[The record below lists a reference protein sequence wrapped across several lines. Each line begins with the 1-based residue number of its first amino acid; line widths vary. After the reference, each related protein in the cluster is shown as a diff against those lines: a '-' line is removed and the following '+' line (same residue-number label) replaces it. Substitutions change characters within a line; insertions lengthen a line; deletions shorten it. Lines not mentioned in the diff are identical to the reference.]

1 MSYSLASLL
10 NEYSKN
16 KEMINAYLQ
25 NKTVEGFDDDNNAV
39 YIGLGIGM
47 FITIVVFVIII
58 WIWALVVTIKYWKVL
73 PDWARV
79 LAILGLIPVIPGGP
93 IVSLIVV
100 YIAKGSRHGGGRKR
114 RKSGKKKRRKKNR

>member
-16 KEMINAYLQ
+16 KEMIHAYLQ
-25 NKTVEGFDDDNNAV
+25 NKTVEGYKDDDDDNNVAYV
-39 YIGLGIGM
+39 GVGIGLFVMLVVISL
-47 FITIVVFVIII
+47 IV
-58 WIWALVVTIKYWKVL
+58 WIWAIVVTIKYWKVL

-79 LAILGLIPVIPGGP
+79 VAILGLIPVIPGGP

-100 YIAKGSRHGGGRKR
+100 YITKGSRHGGR
-114 RKSGKKKRRKKNR
+114 RSRRAKKRR